1 MDDALGGIFHILKN
15 TDIHGPVNL
24 TAPNSVTNRMFTRT
38 LARVLSRPAVFSIP
52 EWVAIRL
59 WGEMGKETLL
69 TSARVMPEKLMKPDL
84 LFSIP
89 TWNRPCDICWAVLI
103 HDLKNL
109 DCTYA
114 FTS

>member
-1 MDDALGGIFHILKN
+1 M
-15 TDIHGPVNL
+15 NL

-69 TSARVMPEKLMKPDL
+69 TSARVMPEKLMKTRFAFQYPDL
-84 LFSIP
+84 EPALRHLLGRSD
-89 TWNRPCDICWAVLI
+89 T
-103 HDLKNL
+103 
-109 DCTYA
+109 
-114 FTS
+114 